1 MDWQTELKKRIEA
14 CGQAV
19 IDHAEDIASKCE
31 TMTYLNIGIDPG
43 DWGNPPEIN
52 ISQNFV
58 PERYLDKKQTD
69 QDEPKES
76 PDQYI
81 L

>member
-19 IDHAEDIASKCE
+19 IDHA
-31 TMTYLNIGIDPG
+31 
-43 DWGNPPEIN
+43 
-52 ISQNFV
+52 
-58 PERYLDKKQTD
+58 
-69 QDEPKES
+69 DEPKES